1 LKIVTVVGARP
12 QFIKAAA
19 VSRVIRGEYADRVQ
33 EVLVHTG
40 QHYDSNMSAV
50 FFEELG
56 IPEPGYNLE
65 ISGGGHGAMTG
76 RMLQALEGV
85 LEQEKPDWVLIYG
98 DTNSTLAAA
107 LAAVKMHIP
116 VAHVE
121 AGLRSFNMRMPEEV
135 NRILADRVSTL
146 LFCPTQVAVDN
157 LRAEGVTRGVH
168 LVGDVMFDVSLYYRD
183 LARRSS
189 DALGRFGLPEGGY
202 VLTTCHRAENTDDP
216 ARLEAILRA
225 LGDIAERMPVLLP
238 LHPRTRNIVA
248 QRGLTAA
255 LGKTQV
261 VEPLS
266 FMDMVRLEQSARVVL
281 TDSGGVQKEAFFYEV
296 PCVTMRD
303 ETEWTETV
311 DLGWNRLVGADRG
324 RIVDA
329 VLSARRPAGAP
340 SRPYGDGAASKAILE
355 HLLGRQ

>member
-1 LKIVTVVGARP
+1 MKIVTVVGARP

-19 VSRVIRGEYADRVQ
+19 VSRVIRSEYAGRVE

-56 IPEPGYNLE
+56 IPAPAHHLE

-85 LEQEKPDWVLIYG
+85 LEQERPDWVLIYG

-135 NRILADRVSTL
+135 NRIVADRVSTL

-157 LRAEGVTRGVH
+157 LRNEGVTRGVH
-168 LVGDVMFDVSLYYRD
+168 LAGDVMFDVSLYYRD

-189 DALGRFGLPEGGY
+189 DALTRFGLAEAGY

-225 LGDIAERMPVLLP
+225 LGDIAERLPVLLP
-238 LHPRTRNIVA
+238 LHPRTRNILTT
-248 QRGLTAA
+248 RGLAPA
-255 LGKTQV
+255 LGRVQV

-266 FMDMVRLEQSARVVL
+266 FMDMIRLEQSARVVL
-281 TDSGGVQKEAFFYEV
+281 TDSGGVQKEAFFYQV

-311 DLGWNRLVGADRG
+311 DLGWNRLVGADRA

-329 VLSARRPAGAP
+329 VLSARRPADAGA
-340 SRPYGDGAASKAILE
+340 RPYGDGAASRAIVE
-355 HLLGRQ
+355 QLLR

>member
-1 LKIVTVVGARP
+1 MKIVTVVGARP

-19 VSRVIRGEYADRVQ
+19 VSRVIRGEYAGRVE

-56 IPEPGYNLE
+56 IPAPGHHLE

-85 LEQEKPDWVLIYG
+85 LAQEKPDWVLIYG

-135 NRILADRVSTL
+135 NRIVADRVSTL
-146 LFCPTQVAVDN
+146 LFCPTRVAVDN
-157 LRAEGVTRGVH
+157 LRDEGVTRGVH

-189 DALGRFGLPEGGY
+189 DALQRFGLQEGGY

-216 ARLEAILRA
+216 QRLAAILGA
-225 LGDIAERMPVLLP
+225 LGEVAEHLPVLLP
-238 LHPRTRNIVA
+238 VHPRTRNIIRERDLA
-248 QRGLTAA
+248 SL
-255 LGKTQV
+255 LGKVQV

-266 FMDMVRLEQSARVVL
+266 FMDMVRLEQSARVVV
-281 TDSGGVQKEAFFYEV
+281 TDSGGVQKEAFFYQV

-311 DLGWNRLVGADRG
+311 DLGWNRLVGADRQ
-324 RIVDA
+324 RIVAA
-329 VLSARRPAGAP
+329 VREAKRPSGAQA
-340 SRPYGDGAASKAILE
+340 RPYGDGQASRAIIE
-355 HLLGRQ
+355 QLLG